1 MADGATTFSELHQ
14 RGNPL
19 RLLNAWD
26 AGSAKVFE
34 AAGALALGTTS
45 AGVAF
50 ALGHPDGERITR
62 AELAGVVASITGA
75 VDIPISAD
83 IESGFGST
91 PAEVAETVRAVIA
104 AGAVGVNIE
113 DASGQRHDP
122 LREVTDA
129 AGRLAAARQAADQE
143 GVALFINARTDV
155 YLLAV
160 GEPET
165 RLGEATARL
174 RAYGDAGASGVF
186 APRAIEPDAI
196 AALVEA
202 TPLPLN
208 VLANGAPSVDELA
221 ALGVA
226 RISVGSGP
234 CLAALGVI
242 SRAAEEFLGPG
253 TYATMTDGAMSYPDA
268 NRLFAQARAAPI
280 RD

>member
-1 MADGATTFSELHQ
+1 MTDGATAFAELHQ

-34 AAGALALGTTS
+34 AAGAFAIGTTS

-50 ALGHPDGERITR
+50 ALGHPDGERIGRDDVAATTAR
-62 AELAGVVASITGA
+62 IAEAVA
-75 VDIPISAD
+75 IPVTAD
-83 IESGFGST
+83 IESGFGDS

-113 DASGQRHDP
+113 DATGHRHEP
-122 LREVTDA
+122 LREISDA
-129 AGRLAAARQAADQE
+129 VARLEAARQAAERE

-155 YLLAV
+155 YLLSV

-165 RLGEATARL
+165 RLGEATTRL
-174 RAYGDAGASGVF
+174 RAYVDAGASGVF
-186 APRAIEPDAI
+186 APRVVEPEVI

-202 TPLPLN
+202 TPAPLN
-208 VLANGAPSVDELA
+208 VLATGAPPVEELA

-226 RISVGSGP
+226 RVSVGSGP

-242 SRAAEEFLGPG
+242 SRAAEEFLRAG
-253 TYATMTDGAMSYPDA
+253 TYGAMTDGAMSYSDA
-268 NRLFAQARAAPI
+268 DRLFANT
-280 RD
+280 RDVPVR